1 MRSLLLSWL
10 EYFLKGREHFTWF
23 IHIQDPGRYHAQ
35 LSVSRRVVSNLVT
48 IASQKAANARLIS
61 KFL

>member
-1 MRSLLLSWL
+1 L

-48 IASQKAANARLIS
+48 IASRKAANARLIS